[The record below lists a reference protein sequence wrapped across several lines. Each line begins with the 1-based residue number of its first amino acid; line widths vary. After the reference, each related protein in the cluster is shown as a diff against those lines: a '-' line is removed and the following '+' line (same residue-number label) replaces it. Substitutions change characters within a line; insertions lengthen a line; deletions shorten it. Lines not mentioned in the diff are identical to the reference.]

1 MCKYVHHTEQV
12 RDYMQ
17 TVFVAAEGR
26 YLQEWGPKGFLIHL
40 AQTLF
45 QSLAISI
52 NYFVISPNHF

>member
-17 TVFVAAEGR
+17 TAEGR
-26 YLQEWGPKGFLIHL
+26 YLEEWGPKGFLIYL
-40 AQTLF
+40 AQTLI

-52 NYFVISPNHF
+52 YYFVISPNHL